1 MAECLRVGHCHPL
14 MVARVA
20 LSIDKKSF
28 VKLKHADSPSFQ
40 RTPVSTPA
48 TSIFAIISMTAG
60 GPDMEVFRVSYS
72 GENERAKEI
81 PFLVVSYVIWLVFVV
96 VMPIILINMLVSS
109 VPAQSLSYVLPLLCF
124 EALI

>member
-1 MAECLRVGHCHPL
+1 

-60 GPDMEVFRVSYS
+60 GPDMEVFRASYS
-72 GENERAKEI
+72 GENEGAKEI
-81 PFLVVSYVIWLVFVV
+81 PFLVVSYVVWLVFVV

-109 VPAQSLSYVLPLLCF
+109 VPAQSLFYVLPLLCF